1 MWAEAVLRE
10 EGEKTISSL
19 ECKKPHVIDL
29 SFLLKQVC
37 FRLDRGGLAWR
48 LELVPVLKVGC

>member
-1 MWAEAVLRE
+1 MWTEAVLKE
-10 EGEKTISSL
+10 EGEITISSL

-29 SFLLKQVC
+29 SFLLKHVC